1 MENLLDFNLKD
12 YHLKYMMQTKKKTPG
27 VKSIHIFLDTCSWNM
42 EKLFMFCISALTVFF
57 HEREAL
63 QQHF

>member
-1 MENLLDFNLKD
+1 MEHLLDFNQKYCLKF
-12 YHLKYMMQTKKKTPG
+12 MMQTKKKTLELK
-27 VKSIHIFLDTCSWNM
+27 VNIFFLDTCSWNM